1 MYKSIYLAVS
11 NPDEK
16 ILLLT
21 FNRAV
26 NNKIKEDCK
35 IVCEY
40 LNEEYP
46 KHLII
51 DTVYSFSQKMIVDL
65 AEHIKEEGYTTPT
78 AKNILQVLKVESK
91 DTIPPLIPD
100 KKEELIA
107 QAIQQATE
115 KY

>member
-1 MYKSIYLAVS
+1 LPKEQNLLIAGSAGTGKSLLAMYKSIYLAVS

-40 LNEEYP
+40 LNQEYL
-46 KHLII
+46 KNLII

-65 AEHIKEEGYTTPT
+65 AEHIK
-78 AKNILQVLKVESK
+78 KRDIRLRLQRIYFSF
-91 DTIPPLIPD
+91 
-100 KKEELIA
+100 
-107 QAIQQATE
+107 
-115 KY
+115 